1 MEFSLMKKQM
11 KNARRRRQKVM
22 FQSEMI
28 IAKYGPIE
36 WHHSTFENNQRCL
49 SFITVWRGVLVDKS
63 LSTLVKKNK
72 QNQHRA
78 MPTVFILCRSFVN
91 N

>member
-11 KNARRRRQKVM
+11 KNAQRRRQKVM

-36 WHHSTFENNQRCL
+36 WHHSTFENNL
-49 SFITVWRGVLVDKS
+49 VLDRVKS
-63 LSTLVKKNK
+63 SW
-72 QNQHRA
+72 
-78 MPTVFILCRSFVN
+78 
-91 N
+91 